1 MKDGW
6 FNTGDKGYLDDKGY
20 LFITG
25 RVKDIFKT
33 SKGKYIEPSVIEAEF
48 EKANLFQQVCVV
60 GLNLPQPIL
69 LGVPN
74 EIALLNKQVTTEK
87 IKEFLHQIN
96 SGMDNYKRIEKVVF
110 VKQEWTPDNNLTTP
124 TLKIKRAKI
133 DERFSENYENW
144 FKQKESILWE

>member
-1 MKDGW
+1 M
-6 FNTGDKGYLDDKGY
+6 DDKGY

-74 EIALLNKQVTTEK
+74 ETALLNKQDTTEK
-87 IKEFLHQIN
+87 MNGFLQKIN
-96 SGMDNYKRIEKVVF
+96 SGMDNYKKIEKVVF
-110 VKQEWTPDNNLTTP
+110 VKQEWTPDNDLTTP

-133 DERFSENYENW
+133 DERFSEDYEKW
-144 FKQKESILWE
+144 YKHEESILWE

>member
-48 EKANLFQQVCVV
+48 ENQFISTSLCGWF
-60 GLNLPQPIL
+60 NLPQPFYW
-69 LGVPN
+69 VYQTN
-74 EIALLNKQVTTEK
+74 
-87 IKEFLHQIN
+87 
-96 SGMDNYKRIEKVVF
+96 
-110 VKQEWTPDNNLTTP
+110 
-124 TLKIKRAKI
+124 
-133 DERFSENYENW
+133 
-144 FKQKESILWE
+144 